1 MMGLKNE
8 TRTWHRKMWTCLLP
22 MCGVYKL
29 QGLPC
34 NGIIFLERNFIKRE
48 TLCVK
53 CFCKKYGVEMLL
65 DCLEKMRKL
74 SSVIIELESSEI
86 MMAEQWKKFS
96 GCY

>member
-1 MMGLKNE
+1 
-8 TRTWHRKMWTCLLP
+8 
-22 MCGVYKL
+22 
-29 QGLPC
+29 
-34 NGIIFLERNFIKRE
+34 
-48 TLCVK
+48 
-53 CFCKKYGVEMLL
+53 MLL